1 MKNEPAALENSA
13 LIYVYEERPGIT
25 RRKRGRGFS
34 FYDPNGEIIKDEKER
49 ARLMSLAVPPS
60 YEDVWYCPLAKGHLQ
75 ATGLD
80 SNEKKQ
86 YFYHDVW
93 TKLKSVH
100 KFSKMEGFALR
111 LPALR
116 QKMRLALAEV
126 EEDER
131 LDKTVLLYAMLRVL
145 DRTGMR
151 VGSVQAAENAHTYG
165 LTTLLKHHLDSDG
178 AVIHFSYTGKGG
190 VDLEREF
197 RDEKLASFLDQC
209 AEISGQN
216 LFEYI
221 DAKGVP
227 HYVTSGDVN
236 NFIKMNMG
244 DDFTSKDFRAWRFN
258 FLFVEKGL
266 KAFTR
271 DKDYKLK
278 DVMQDLTSLTGNT
291 EAVLK
296 SNYLH
301 PGLYEAIKAKAYED
315 LLKNQSEKSG
325 LLKSEQIVL
334 GYLQTKD
341 AVQALKAA

>member
-1 MKNEPAALENSA
+1 MKNEPATLENSA

-34 FYDPNGEIIKDEKER
+34 FYDPNGEIIKDKKER
-49 ARLMSLAVPPS
+49 ARLLSVAVPPS
-60 YEDVWYCPLAKGHLQ
+60 YEDVWYCPLANGHLQ

-80 SNEKKQ
+80 SNAKKQ
-86 YFYHDVW
+86 YFYHDIW
-93 TKLKSVH
+93 AKLKSAH
-100 KFSKMEGFALR
+100 KFSKMEDFALK

-151 VGSVQAAENAHTYG
+151 VGSVQAADNSHTYG
-165 LTTLLKHHLDSDG
+165 LTTLLKQHLDNDG
-178 AVIHFSYTGKGG
+178 TVVHFSYTGKGG

-197 RDEKLASFLDQC
+197 RDEKLALFLDHC
-209 AEISGQN
+209 AEIGGQN
-216 LFEYI
+216 LFEYM

-227 HYVTSGDVN
+227 HQITSGDVN

-244 DDFTSKDFRAWRFN
+244 DDFTAKDFRTWRFN
-258 FLFVEKGL
+258 SLFVEKGL
-266 KAFTR
+266 KVFTR
-271 DKDYKLK
+271 AKAYKLK
-278 DVMQDLTSLTGNT
+278 DVMQELTQLTGNT
-291 EAVLK
+291 EAILK
-296 SNYLH
+296 RNYLH
-301 PGLYEAIKAKAYED
+301 PGLYEVIKAKAYED
-315 LLKNQSEKSG
+315 LLKVQSERSG